1 MPSQLGLVVA
11 PSVLPPGTSRLT
23 YVRGAVGSP
32 VAISVAVFAGC
43 IGLGYAGAIGAV
55 LAVLAVLVAGAHAAS
70 YRVVRRYVDRHD
82 RTRAKARREARRLKL
97 LHPTGSTRQQ
107 HYNELRV
114 LVEDIERLDETEA
127 ARFELQD
134 LLDHFVRLAVD
145 HQRCLESLRLAGAN
159 TPLSPALAD
168 GELARSKRRRD
179 LIQRRIRHRD
189 ECVGRMEKFS
199 EELDNIDELIRL
211 VAQRTA
217 CPALDADLE
226 REVDRRLWEI
236 EEVEAAFHQ
245 LSA

>member
-1 MPSQLGLVVA
+1 MPSQLGLVVTPPA
-11 PSVLPPGTSRLT
+11 LSPGTSRLT
-23 YVRGAVGSP
+23 YVRGTVASP
-32 VAISVAVFAGC
+32 VSISVAVFAGC

-55 LAVLAVLVAGAHAAS
+55 LAVLAVLLAGTYVAS
-70 YRVVRRYVDRHD
+70 CQVVRRYVDRHD
-82 RTRAKARREARRLKL
+82 RDRAKAKREARRLKL

-114 LVEDIERLDETEA
+114 LVEDIERLDEGEA

-145 HQRCLESLRLAGAN
+145 HQRCLDSLRLAGAN
-159 TPLSPALAD
+159 TLPTTLPG
-168 GELARSKRRRD
+168 GELAKSKRRRD

-189 ECVGRMEKFS
+189 ECVCRMEKFS

-217 CPALDADLE
+217 CPALEPDLD

-236 EEVEAAFHQ
+236 DEVDAAFHQ